1 MSIIIKYRGRVHPS
15 YNNSFLP
22 SVVREFNSLP
32 VDIQRADSVASFKS
46 MLSSKSTIV
55 PKHFLFGERKSQLLL
70 TRLRTKCSSLSH
82 DLFCKN
88 IIDDPNCTC
97 GQIETTYH
105 YFFHCHRYNGIRHH
119 LFNAVSIHCPVSL
132 DVLLKGNS
140 SLSLEVNKSIFSAVF
155 LYIEKSQ
162 RF

>member
-1 MSIIIKYRGRVHPS
+1 MYS
-15 YNNSFLP
+15 NSFLP

-32 VDIQRADSVASFKS
+32 VEIQNAGSVESFKT
-46 MLSSKSTIV
+46 MLSSKVNLV
-55 PKHFLFGERKSQLLL
+55 PKYFLFGERKSQLLL

-88 IIDDPNCTC
+88 IIDNPNCVC
-97 GQIETTYH
+97 GQVETTHH
-105 YFFHCHRYNGIRHH
+105 YFFQCQRYNIIRPI
-119 LFNAVSIHCPVSL
+119 LFNEVSRYCPVSL
-132 DVLLKGNS
+132 DVLLKGNF
-140 SLSLEVNKSIFSAVF
+140 SLSLEANKSIFSAVF